1 MNISI
6 EESYDLISEY
16 FSVTRIFTWKWT
28 DEFINT
34 LENFSII
41 LDIGSGN
48 GRNTNYKNH
57 IIFGLDI
64 SFLQLKKKSLENSF
78 FVHANMI
85 NIPYKSNI
93 FDTII
98 CIASFHHLKS
108 IEERHL
114 CLKEIRRVLKKNGK
128 ILLSI
133 WSINQP
139 KKTKR
144 NFNNYGDTIVNW
156 NTNKKNQNGNQ
167 IIIPRYYY
175 IFEINEIKKLLQNY
189 FTIAKYYWD
198 CGNEIFELINNK
210 VYTNY
215 DFK

>member
-6 EESYDLISEY
+6 EKSYDLISEY

-28 DEFINT
+28 DKFIDS
-34 LENFSII
+34 LENFSLI

-48 GRNTNYKNH
+48 GRNTNYNNH

-64 SFLQLKKKSLENSF
+64 SFLQLKKKSLKNSF
-78 FVHANMI
+78 SVHANMI
-85 NIPYKSNI
+85 NIPYKDNI
-93 FDTII
+93 FDSII
-98 CIASFHHLKS
+98 GIASFHHLKS

-114 CLKEIRRVLKKNGK
+114 CLKEIKRVLKKNGK

-144 NFNNYGDTIVNW
+144 IFNNYGDTIVNW
-156 NTNKKNQNGNQ
+156 NTNKKDQNGNQ

-175 IFEINEIKKLLQNY
+175 IFEINEIKNLLQSY
-189 FTIAKYYWD
+189 FTISEYYWD
-198 CGNEIFELINNK
+198 CGNEIFELINNI
-210 VYTNY
+210 
-215 DFK
+215 